1 MEKPRHAGSYSG
13 CEVSTPTRRAVSG
26 PRASVLAGLYRP
38 RALTRWGSGRT
49 GTCVVGTPGT
59 VRTCKPFR
67 VRDLESRAFPGFATG
82 AGSPC
87 LLVKGADCAGVC
99 LAVLA
104 WLCPGLSRDARSR
117 VARIKLFP
125 ALTGAGDGV
134 ASGATKLVPATLSG
148 LAQRGEQ
155 CPSLIGK
162 PWGFFTIR
170 LGRPLWLPLRL
181 VLRTKRCALP

>member
-1 MEKPRHAGSYSG
+1 MQDLHPPWTLFESVASTCWANGS
-13 CEVSTPTRRAVSG
+13 
-26 PRASVLAGLYRP
+26 
-38 RALTRWGSGRT
+38 
-49 GTCVVGTPGT
+49 
-59 VRTCKPFR
+59 
-67 VRDLESRAFPGFATG
+67 D
-82 AGSPC
+82 SPC

-117 VARIKLFP
+117 VARIELWPRQSRMTAGSNGERHRILRRGFP
-125 ALTGAGDGV
+125 GMLSPASPGGGGFRHAIIPRANRAGGGV
-134 ASGATKLVPATLSG
+134 ASGATKLVPAILSG